1 MNKEEPVIVFLMETK
16 SNWEWMSKVKDKCN
30 MKNGF
35 IVPSKGN
42 SGGLALLWKE
52 KIMVDVKTYSHDH
65 IDA

>member
-1 MNKEEPVIVFLMETK
+1 
-16 SNWEWMSKVKDKCN
+16 MSKVKDKCN
-30 MKNGF
+30 MKNDF

>member
-1 MNKEEPVIVFLMETK
+1 
-16 SNWEWMSKVKDKCN
+16 MSKVKDKCN

-35 IVPSKGN
+35 IVPSKRN